1 MKKIVKIQKD
11 YDVLVSNHNNM
22 PTPGIEYRLNEIDVQ
37 DDSAVE
43 DQWVYI
49 YYNIEDDSWFGFE
62 VVYDAW
68 FVLDD
73 EDLSRYI
80 SYCKFSKEKM

>member
-11 YDVLVSNHNNM
+11 YDVLVSNRNNM

-80 SYCKFSKEKM
+80 SYCKFSKERM